1 VLFRSMNCHS
11 IVFLNIPCYASG
23 KKPWKNGEEG
33 YEPQSFSDGKLEVV
47 GFQTADFMFLQ
58 MGGHGDHITQA
69 SKIRIV
75 TDIPLPMQV
84 DGEPVL
90 LTQSEIIIEK
100 KNQASMIAVVN
111 EDGTT
116 LAQCAMASF
125 SCFGCQ
131 AETSSIDSD

>member
-1 VLFRSMNCHS
+1 
-11 IVFLNIPCYASG
+11 
-23 KKPWKNGEEG
+23 
-33 YEPQSFSDGKLEVV
+33 
-47 GFQTADFMFLQ
+47 MFLQ

-116 LAQCAMASF
+116 RAQCAMASF
-125 SCFGCQ
+125 SC
-131 AETSSIDSD
+131 

>member
-1 VLFRSMNCHS
+1 
-11 IVFLNIPCYASG
+11 
-23 KKPWKNGEEG
+23 
-33 YEPQSFSDGKLEVV
+33 
-47 GFQTADFMFLQ
+47 MFLQ

-111 EDGTT
+111 DE
-116 LAQCAMASF
+116 QSVI
-125 SCFGCQ
+125 
-131 AETSSIDSD
+131 SSLVILR